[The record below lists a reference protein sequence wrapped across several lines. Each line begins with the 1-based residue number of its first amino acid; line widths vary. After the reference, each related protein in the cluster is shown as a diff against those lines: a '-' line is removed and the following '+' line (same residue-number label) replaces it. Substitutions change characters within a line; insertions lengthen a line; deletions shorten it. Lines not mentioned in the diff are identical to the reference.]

1 MNDPVNSYSGKMKE
15 KPFLFLIFFSSF
27 GGGHSRQRQI
37 AECKTH
43 PLDGI
48 SNNSAMLGCLGGGPG
63 TE

>member
-1 MNDPVNSYSGKMKE
+1 MKE